1 MEYGVSEIVVNGL
14 PARQPD
20 AISLRDAERWHTT
33 FGNTRVTSSSA
44 VVDHKSTIGY
54 PPFWRGVNL
63 LANGVAGLPL
73 DVFKRQGD
81 DRTVATRHA
90 ALPLLK
96 RQANPVI
103 RARKLRKTLTAH
115 ALLFGNGFAWIE
127 RDERMN
133 PIALWPLDPQRVV
146 VRYVDNE
153 LWYCTTVN
161 GEQAKFPGRN
171 ILHIS
176 GLSHNG
182 VVGYSAVDLM
192 AEALGVGLAAQQ
204 FGARF
209 FAQGANMSGILMVP
223 GHFSDEKVANT
234 LNAWSQMHEGLT
246 KAHKVALLQDGV
258 KFQPYSVA
266 PEQAQFLQTRNYEV
280 RAVVANILGVPPH
293 LLGDDSRTSH
303 NSLES
308 ENQSFLNHSLNPW
321 LNEWEGE
328 CEAKLLRES
337 ERVSGSHFI
346 EFNREAAVQM
356 EFKEKI
362 EGMYRQMEMGI
373 ASPNEQRRRLNMP
386 GIGADGDK
394 RFRPANWMEL
404 GATQTV
410 TVPSAANAPQE
421 ESQEGAA
428 MDVLRAMVESSVT
441 DAIAIEKRRVVDA
454 AGKEKNFLG
463 WLDGFYET
471 WCGKSV
477 GGMSSIAAVDAKRK
491 HAAESRRQLLDVAGA
506 STSSTLVE
514 NVQSTV
520 ATWDGRAETLVMTL
534 MEAVK

>member
-1 MEYGVSEIVVNGL
+1 MEYGVSELVVNAS
-14 PARQPD
+14 PVSQPQ
-20 AISLRDAERWHTT
+20 AISLRDGDRWQTT
-33 FGNTRVTSSSA
+33 FGSSRTTSSSA
-44 VVDHKSTIGY
+44 VVDHRTTIGY

-73 DVFKRQGD
+73 DVFRRVKD
-81 DRTVATRHA
+81 DRQLAPRHPA
-90 ALPLLK
+90 YGLLK

-133 PIALWPLDPQRVV
+133 PVALWPLDPQRVV
-146 VRYVDNE
+146 VRYMDTE
-153 LWYCTTVN
+153 LWYCTTIE
-161 GEQAKFPGRN
+161 GQQAKFPGRDV
-171 ILHIS
+171 LHIS

-182 VVGYSAVDLM
+182 IVGYSAIDLM
-192 AEALGVGLAAQQ
+192 ADALGVGLAAQQ

-209 FAQGANMSGILMVP
+209 FGQGANMSGILMVP
-223 GHFSDEKVANT
+223 GHFSDEKIQNT
-234 LNAWSQMHEGLT
+234 LNAWGQMHEGLS
-246 KAHKVALLQDGV
+246 KSHKVALLQDGV
-258 KFQPYSVA
+258 KFQPFSVA
-266 PEQAQFLQTRNYEV
+266 PDQAQFLQTRNYEV

-328 CEAKLLRES
+328 CEGKLLREQ
-337 ERVSGSHFI
+337 ERATGSHFI

-373 ASPNEQRRRLNMP
+373 SSPNEQRRRLNMP
-386 GIGADGDK
+386 GIGPDGDK
-394 RFRPANWMEL
+394 RFRPANWLEL
-404 GATQTV
+404 GAAATDA
-410 TVPSAANAPQE
+410 VPSAADPPQE
-421 ESQEGAA
+421 EIQEGAA
-428 MDVLRAMVESSVT
+428 MNVLRAMVESSVT

-454 AGKEKNFLG
+454 AGKESNFLE

-477 GGMSSIAAVDAKRK
+477 GGMSSAAAANAKRE

-520 ATWDGRAETLVMTL
+520 ATWDGRAETLVLTL